1 MHFVPRFF
9 LPFPPQLYTMLQNP
23 GKTPPT
29 HSDCPVERLLPP
41 ELLLLIFEKGLEE
54 EEEEEDKAI
63 NSLGET
69 IIEDDG
75 DEEYE
80 DVDSDEESNEGTNAI
95 EVNTKRSQ
103 TKILP
108 IQVRVSHVCRRWR
121 NVTVGTPRLWTD
133 LDFTRYS
140 ANMLETYIQRSA
152 QCNLSITIDHSPMS
166 ASEIR
171 DELEVLELRV
181 RSGVTEDT
189 FTDPRIE
196 EHKDSLLRILDL
208 ILPHVK
214 RWQSFYFNTNSDL
227 FLSMMLA
234 GLTNASGG
242 APELERLELHLFDPA
257 YLAHRIGGD
266 VSILNGN
273 APKLRVLSYSEI
285 CIDLDLL
292 IPPSVRS
299 LTWDSSR
306 LPPQIS
312 NLTTLEMSYTPEI
325 NNSQQ
330 TYEKF
335 AQVLYYARGLQ
346 SLSLE
351 DGGPLVPTGVTVEP
365 LFLRSLRELTLK
377 NINEDYVRSILP
389 LFYAPGLVKL
399 VLDFDEDGGDYTNV
413 VAKLVAPMTLPSR
426 PPPDFSNPIYLP
438 ELDRNVIPSQA
449 RSLVA
454 NLADLKLAGL
464 PTSPQ
469 VLMEKKLYQACPFLR
484 RLYLNM
490 SFLNHSYAKALL
502 GDRDKG
508 GLPFQ
513 MLEEWT
519 VIGLDARSIIAITGY
534 WKYFNLDLKRLRIGK
549 DTKIKDFQMKNLENL
564 VQHVELVEISD
575 DETEVDDS
583 EDDDDDDD
591 DDDDYDEDDSDS
603 DEGDIG
609 HVGDEDDDS
618 DWESIS
624 DDEGIV
630 DEWG

>member
-1 MHFVPRFF
+1 
-9 LPFPPQLYTMLQNP
+9 MLQNP
-23 GKTPPT
+23 GKQPHT
-29 HSDCPVERLLPP
+29 HNDCLVERLLPP
-41 ELLLLIFEKGLEE
+41 ELLLLIFDKGLEE
-54 EEEEEDKAI
+54 EEEEEEKAV
-63 NSLGET
+63 NDLGET

-80 DVDSDEESNEGTNAI
+80 DVDSDEDSNEGTNAM
-95 EVNTKRSQ
+95 EVNTKRRQ

-108 IQVRVSHVCRRWR
+108 IQVRISHVCRRWR
-121 NVTVGTPRLWTD
+121 NITVGTPRLWTD

-140 ANMLETYIQRSA
+140 ADMLEAYIQRSA

-166 ASEIR
+166 ANEIR
-171 DELEVLELRV
+171 DQLDALELRP
-181 RSGVTEDT
+181 GVTEDT

-196 EHKDSLLRILDL
+196 LHKDSLLRILDL

-214 RWQSFYFNTNSDL
+214 RWQRFYFNTNSDL
-227 FLSMMLA
+227 FLSMVLA
-234 GLTNASGG
+234 GLTNASDG
-242 APELERLELHLFDPA
+242 APELERLEIHLFDPA

-266 VSILNGN
+266 VSIFNGN
-273 APKLRVLSYSEI
+273 APKLRMLSYSEI

-292 IPPSVRS
+292 IPPSERS
-299 LTWDSSR
+299 LIWDSSR

-312 NLTTLEMSYTPEI
+312 NLTTLEMSYTQEI
-325 NNSQQ
+325 NNSQL

-335 AQVLYYARGLQ
+335 AQVLYYAPGLK

-351 DGGPLVPTGVTVEP
+351 DGGPLIPTAVTVEP

-377 NINEDYVRSILP
+377 NLNEDYVRSILP

-413 VAKLVAPMTLPSR
+413 VSKLVAPMAFPSR

-454 NLADLKLAGL
+454 NLAELKLASL
-464 PTSPQ
+464 PTFPQ
-469 VLMEKKLYQACPFLR
+469 GLVEKKLYQACPFLL

-490 SFLNHSYAKALL
+490 NFLNHSYVKSLL
-502 GDRDKG
+502 GDNDNG
-508 GLPFQ
+508 VLPFQ

-519 VIGLDARSIIAITGY
+519 VTGLDARSIIAITDY
-534 WKYFNLDLKRLRIGK
+534 WKYCNLNLKRLRIGK
-549 DTKIKDFQMKNLENL
+549 DTKIKDFQMKNLEDL

-583 EDDDDDDD
+583 EDDDEDDD
-591 DDDDYDEDDSDS
+591 DDDDYDEDDS
-603 DEGDIG
+603 
-609 HVGDEDDDS
+609 HTDEDDIGDVGDGDNDS

-624 DDEGIV
+624 DDEAIV
-630 DEWG
+630 DEWD